1 MLTVRLGSPAAT
13 SVKGNIQGRYL
24 GEDPKSEELISD
36 LKIRLA
42 LCLKHPKCTTT
53 LSGTARV
60 NPEKTFLPNRCIDVS
75 SETVRLKETRLEVGS
90 YVTLS
95 HHWSD
100 KTEASQTTTT
110 NYAERTKLLQ
120 LDRLP
125 KAFRDAIWL
134 TRRLGLR
141 YLWIDSICI
150 IQKGDGGQD
159 WKVEALN
166 MARYYQHSRLTI
178 AGTACDEKD
187 GLFPPSSRLRP
198 YNIVQL
204 PYRNASKERQGHFY
218 VYQCDNQI
226 ESNYQAGVTE
236 STLLQRGWVFQEW
249 ILSRCIVCYTKYGV
263 FYLCQTFFPSN
274 SEFEFV
280 FPGPSKPTAQLMF
293 FKTHFDFKAAGS
305 LEELWRDLIEVYSG
319 RHLTKPD
326 KDRIMALAGV
336 AKEFKEALID
346 RDKDRGKQQSTEWV
360 GSLEYAS
367 GLWFRD
373 IHHGLL
379 WEMGPDSSG
388 ATERLPG
395 TPTWSWASRMLEV
408 RWSSENRPTE
418 RACKVMDLIS
428 ANGVSLPIAK
438 ARALGIQAVEEFG
451 VGTMFASL
459 WISGRA
465 QEVHIRRR
473 LSSEEEIQEARTVT
487 GHSFGSKH
495 WRAVCS
501 PVSPDIINGWASIE
515 EPALEADLLPGDD
528 CVVQALHVST
538 TRDIEGGLKLG
549 YFWPTHHVFHVL
561 LIKRL
566 GGRVFE
572 RLGRGILYG
581 KDMSKGFQEAAEQ
594 EIELV

>member
-1 MLTVRLGSPAAT
+1 MLTVSLGSLAAT
-13 SVKGNIQGRYL
+13 SMKGGIFGRYL
-24 GEDPKSEELISD
+24 GEDPKSEELISN
-36 LKIRLA
+36 LKSRLA
-42 LCLKHPKCTTT
+42 VCLEHPKCATT

-60 NPEKTFLPNRCIDVS
+60 NPEKTSLPNRCIDVS

-95 HHWSD
+95 HRWND

-110 NYAERTKLLQ
+110 NYADRTKLLQ

-187 GLFPPSSRLRP
+187 GLFPPSSRPRP

-204 PYRNASKERQGHFY
+204 PYRNASGERQGHFY

-226 ESNYQAGVTE
+226 ESNYQAGIIE

-249 ILSRCIVCYTKYGV
+249 ILSRRIVCYTKYGV
-263 FYLCQTFFPSN
+263 FYQCQTLFPSN

-280 FPGPSKPTAQLMF
+280 FPDPSKPTAQVMF
-293 FKTHFDFKAAGS
+293 FKTHFDFKAARS
-305 LEELWRDLIEVYSG
+305 LEKLWRDLIEVYSG

-326 KDRIMALAGV
+326 KDRILALAGV

-346 RDKDRGKQQSTEWV
+346 RGKDRGKQQGTEWV

-395 TPTWSWASRMLEV
+395 TPTWSWASRMLGV
-408 RWSSENRPTE
+408 QWSSGNRPTE
-418 RACKVMDLIS
+418 HACKVVDLIS
-428 ANGVSLPIAK
+428 VNGVSLAIAK
-438 ARALGIQAVEEFG
+438 AGALGILALKEFG

-459 WISGRA
+459 LILGRA

-538 TRDIEGGLKLG
+538 ARGIEGGLKLG

-561 LIKRL
+561 LIKRS

-581 KDMSKGFQEAAEQ
+581 KDISRGFQEAAEL